1 LTRSTTAQPE
11 GPSGY
16 REAIDLEF
24 AAATKQYAGT
34 DAPAV
39 DALSLKVGAGEIC
52 VLVGPSGCGKTTA
65 MRMVN
70 RMIDI
75 TSGDILVGGRSV
87 KNRDVDDL
95 RREIGYVIQQI
106 GLFPHRTIGDN
117 IATVPKLLGWDKRRV
132 EARVEELLDLIGLP
146 QDMRTRYPAQL
157 SGGQRQRVALMR
169 ALVLDPSVLLF
180 DEPLGALDPMIRAK
194 LQDELAQLF
203 RTLEKSVLFVTH
215 DLAEAAFVADEVVL
229 LREGQVVQR
238 GTAMDLVE
246 RPAEPFVTEFVRA
259 QRVFAR

>member
-1 LTRSTTAQPE
+1 VL
-11 GPSGY
+11 GP
-16 REAIDLEF
+16 
-24 AAATKQYAGT
+24 
-34 DAPAV
+34 
-39 DALSLKVGAGEIC
+39 LSLEVPARRTLA
-52 VLVGPSGCGKTTA
+52 LVGPSGCGKSTLLRLVVGLLSPDQGTVEVDGTRVTA
-65 MRMVN
+65 G
-70 RMIDI
+70 
-75 TSGDILVGGRSV
+75 T
-87 KNRDVDDL
+87 RDRL
-95 RREIGYVIQQI
+95 RLGMGYVIQE
-106 GLFPHRTIGDN
+106 GALFPHLTAAENVALLARDQRWSESA
-117 IATVPKLLGWDKRRV
+117 IAQRLDAL
-132 EARVEELLDLIGLP
+132 ARLAHFPQELLA
-146 QDMRTRYPAQL
+146 RYPAQL

-203 RTLEKSVLFVTH
+203 RTLEKTVLFVTH

-229 LREGQVVQR
+229 LREGQVVQC